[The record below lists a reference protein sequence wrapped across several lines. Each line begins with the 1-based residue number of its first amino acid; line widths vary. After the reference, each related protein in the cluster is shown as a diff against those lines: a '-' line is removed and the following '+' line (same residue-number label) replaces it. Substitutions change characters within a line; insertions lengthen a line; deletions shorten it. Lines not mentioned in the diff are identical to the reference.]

1 MKKYTVEPGQH
12 AATWM
17 VKLEGVAPAGT
28 YDDYDQAVEAGKE
41 IAENNKPS
49 ILTVLDKYK
58 KAQDEFTFE

>member
-28 YDDYDQAVEAGKE
+28 YDDYDQAIETGKE
-41 IAENNKPS
+41 MAEKNKPS
-49 ILTVLDKYK
+49 TLIILDKYK
-58 KAQDEFTFE
+58 KVQDELTFE